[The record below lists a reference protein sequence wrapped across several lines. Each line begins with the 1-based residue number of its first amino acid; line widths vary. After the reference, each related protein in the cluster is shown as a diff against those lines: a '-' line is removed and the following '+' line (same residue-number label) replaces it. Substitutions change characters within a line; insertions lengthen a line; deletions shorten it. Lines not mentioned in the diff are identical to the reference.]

1 MLLTKSKGYWKNVT
15 KLTHKV
21 ADIKTLC
28 IIASETPSV
37 EFIADHSITG
47 DLYHSCIIHLVDLG
61 NSHFPFTNFPFS
73 LK

>member
-1 MLLTKSKGYWKNVT
+1 MKYLNVAYKSKGYWKNVT

-37 EFIADHSITG
+37 EFIADHSIIG
-47 DLYHSCIIHLVDLG
+47 DL
-61 NSHFPFTNFPFS
+61 
-73 LK
+73 

>member
-1 MLLTKSKGYWKNVT
+1 MKYLNVAYKSKGYWKNVT

-37 EFIADHSITG
+37 EFIADHSIIG
-47 DLYHSCIIHLVDLG
+47 DLYHSCIIHLV
-61 NSHFPFTNFPFS
+61 
-73 LK
+73 